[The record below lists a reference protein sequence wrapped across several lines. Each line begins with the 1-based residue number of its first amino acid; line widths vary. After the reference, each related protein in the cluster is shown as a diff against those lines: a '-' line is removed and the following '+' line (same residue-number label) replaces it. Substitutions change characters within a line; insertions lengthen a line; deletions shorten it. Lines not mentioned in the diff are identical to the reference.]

1 MQKYH
6 KNSLLCRSK
15 LTILL
20 YGRRQLLHL
29 LRVTLYM
36 TYEADLRK
44 MLWAEPNYEMRK
56 IFWKH
61 YIQGG
66 SQKVQKLNE

>member
-1 MQKYH
+1 MGTGRHKVVCIFVIRKYSPEYLH
-6 KNSLLCRSK
+6 LMNNYENSLLCRSK

-44 MLWAEPNYEMRK
+44 ML
-56 IFWKH
+56 
-61 YIQGG
+61 
-66 SQKVQKLNE
+66 